1 MVQGQWVFCFVFLF
15 VVCNGD
21 GRALLLFLASWRS
34 TSNLIC
40 NLTGQGA
47 NSPLWN
53 RAMVSDSP
61 LTYTHKPRYHYLIT
75 MTSLVAQWWKSLPA
89 NAGGKGFGPW
99 SGKIPHALEQRSPC
113 TTTTEPVRPRARDL
127 QEEKSLQEVRTPQL
141 ESSSRSPQ
149 LEKAWAATKTQNKY
163 IKIKSC
169 VPLNE
174 FKETLAYAYPLSSPA
189 CRHEITLPASY
200 SRVQQS
206 MCLWLKCRIPPG

>member
-1 MVQGQWVFCFVFLF
+1 
-15 VVCNGD
+15 
-21 GRALLLFLASWRS
+21 
-34 TSNLIC
+34 
-40 NLTGQGA
+40 
-47 NSPLWN
+47 
-53 RAMVSDSP
+53 
-61 LTYTHKPRYHYLIT
+61 

-89 NAGGKGFGPW
+89 NAGGKGFGPS
-99 SGKIPHALEQRSPC
+99 SGKIPHALEQRNPC
-113 TTTTEPVRPRARDL
+113 TTTTEPARPRARDL

-141 ESSSRSPQ
+141 ESSSHSPQ

-206 MCLWLKCRIPPG
+206 MCLWLKCRIPHQDKGVQCPRPHVYRNNKIFKMSTWYFIYINFFKKNVCQ